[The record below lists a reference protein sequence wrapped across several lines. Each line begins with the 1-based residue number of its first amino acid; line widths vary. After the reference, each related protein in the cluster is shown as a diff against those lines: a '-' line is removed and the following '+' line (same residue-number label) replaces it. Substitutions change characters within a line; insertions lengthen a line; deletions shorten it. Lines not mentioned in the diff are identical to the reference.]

1 MARYKVH
8 ISGINTTNL
17 RTLSNDELEQKLKLY
32 KEGDASLYDELVE
45 ANLRLVLS
53 VVQKFADRYDN
64 LDDLFQIGCIGLIKS
79 IKNFDLSHNVKFSTY
94 AVPMINGEIKRFL
107 RDNSPIKIS
116 RQLKDLAYQVLK
128 TKENYLINK
137 QKDATNEEI
146 AAILNVSIRDIE
158 EALESIQPINSI
170 YEPVFEE
177 NGEPL
182 FLIDQIKVENDAIFK
197 VADLITLNNGLS
209 QLNSLQ
215 KKIIND
221 RYYLDKTQAEIASE
235 FHISQAQVS
244 RLEKSAIE
252 VLRRYF

>member
-1 MARYKVH
+1 MARYKVT
-8 ISGINTTNL
+8 ISGVNTTNL
-17 RTLSNDELEQKLKLY
+17 KTLSNDELEKKLKLY
-32 KEGDASLYDELVE
+32 KDGDVSLYDELVE

-53 VVQKFADRYDN
+53 VVQKFSERYDN
-64 LDDLFQIGCIGLIKS
+64 LDDLFQVGCVGLIKS
-79 IKNFDLSHNVKFSTY
+79 INNFDLSHNVKFSTY

-128 TKENYLINK
+128 TKESYLIK
-137 QKDATNEEI
+137 HQKDATNEEI
-146 AAILNVSIRDIE
+146 AKILNVDVKDIE
-158 EALESIQPINSI
+158 EALESIQPISSI

-182 FLIDQIKVENDAIFK
+182 YLIDQIKVENDAVFK
-197 VADLITLNNGLS
+197 VADLITLNKGLN

-221 RYYLDKTQAEIASE
+221 RYYLDKTQSEIAKE
-235 FHISQAQVS
+235 FNISQAQVS
-244 RLEKSAIE
+244 RLEKNAIE
-252 VLRRYF
+252 VLRKYF